1 MAGQAGPR
9 GKPGRGE
16 SAGAGRWPASPL
28 PILRFPPIGRGGI
41 VWHEPYDS
49 REDQAPEPG
58 APYPGPGGSCRART
72 RAGAGL
78 RRCPASGCGGA
89 RRNQRLDGGSDGG
102 PHPPS
107 RRRSGARTQ
116 LRTSRERP
124 GTDRSRSRLPEVAR
138 WRITMAVRDEHGIPQ
153 SLADEVRSRTVAP
166 AAAEQDQE
174 QDHAHGFA
182 WLEAARIA
190 FVAIAAAAIWFQVWE
205 PIPSVSL
212 IGIIGLLVG
221 GWPIFKEALDNIVAR
236 RMTMELSMTIA
247 IVAAAA
253 IGEFFTALVI
263 ALFVLVAEVL
273 EGMTVSRGRHAIRD
287 LLDFLPRS
295 VSVRRP
301 GGVRDVDS
309 AELRVGDAVLVNPGG
324 RVPVDGTVLSGHS
337 FLDQSRITGESMPV
351 EKTPGS
357 PVYAGSI
364 NQSGAIEIRAER
376 LGRDTSFG
384 KIIEAVE
391 RAEKSR
397 APVQRLADRMAG
409 YLVYFALGAA
419 ALTYLITRDMR
430 STISVVIVA
439 GACGIAA
446 GTPLAILGAI
456 GRAARLGAIIKG
468 GLYLEILGRVDT
480 IVLDKTGTLT
490 YGRPEVQRVVPAE
503 TATTEAVLDAA
514 AAAELRSE
522 HPLGRA
528 IVAYARAQGRS
539 IPEPERFDY
548 TPGRGIC
555 ALVDGTT
562 VLVGNRALL
571 LERGVSVPRTF
582 VPEEAAA
589 SEILVARDTRLLG
602 AIVVADSV
610 RPEAR
615 PAIEALAR
623 MRMRTILLTGDT
635 KSVADAVGGRLG
647 IAEVHADLLP
657 EDKLARIKH
666 LVGRGCVVAMLGDG
680 INDAPALAEASVGV
694 AMGSGTD
701 VARESADIVL
711 LGNDLAR
718 FVDTVAI
725 ARQTRRIIWQNF
737 TGTIA
742 VDTVGMALASLGFLN
757 PLLAAFIHVASEMA
771 FILNSA
777 RLLPAADRTA
787 APIAADA
794 PVAGRPA

>member
-1 MAGQAGPR
+1 
-9 GKPGRGE
+9 
-16 SAGAGRWPASPL
+16 
-28 PILRFPPIGRGGI
+28 
-41 VWHEPYDS
+41 
-49 REDQAPEPG
+49 
-58 APYPGPGGSCRART
+58 
-72 RAGAGL
+72 
-78 RRCPASGCGGA
+78 
-89 RRNQRLDGGSDGG
+89 
-102 PHPPS
+102 
-107 RRRSGARTQ
+107 
-116 LRTSRERP
+116 
-124 GTDRSRSRLPEVAR
+124 
-138 WRITMAVRDEHGIPQ
+138 MAVRDEHGIPQ

-174 QDHAHGFA
+174 QDHAHAFA
-182 WLEAARIA
+182 WLEPARIA
-190 FVAIAAAAIWFQVWE
+190 CVAIAAAAIWFQVWE

-212 IGIIGLLVG
+212 IGIVGLLVG
-221 GWPIFKEALDNIVAR
+221 GWPIFKEALENVVAR

-295 VSVRRP
+295 VSIRRS

-309 AELRVGDAVLVNPGG
+309 AELRIGDAVLVNPGG

-490 YGRPEVQRVVPAE
+490 YGRPEVQRVVAAE

-514 AAAELRSE
+514 ASAELRSE

-548 TPGRGIC
+548 TPGRGIT
-555 ALVDGTT
+555 AVVDGTT

-571 LERGVSVPRTF
+571 MERGVSVPRTF

-610 RPEAR
+610 RPEAK
-615 PAIEALAR
+615 PAVEALAR

-635 KSVADAVGGRLG
+635 KSVADAVASALG

-680 INDAPALAEASVGV
+680 INDAPALAEANVGV

-725 ARQTRRIIWQNF
+725 ARRTRRIIWQNF

-742 VDTVGMALASLGFLN
+742 VDAVGMALASLGFLN

-777 RLLPAADRTA
+777 RLLPAADRIA

-794 PVAGRPA
+794 PAAVRPA

>member
-1 MAGQAGPR
+1 
-9 GKPGRGE
+9 
-16 SAGAGRWPASPL
+16 
-28 PILRFPPIGRGGI
+28 
-41 VWHEPYDS
+41 
-49 REDQAPEPG
+49 
-58 APYPGPGGSCRART
+58 
-72 RAGAGL
+72 
-78 RRCPASGCGGA
+78 
-89 RRNQRLDGGSDGG
+89 
-102 PHPPS
+102 
-107 RRRSGARTQ
+107 
-116 LRTSRERP
+116 
-124 GTDRSRSRLPEVAR
+124 
-138 WRITMAVRDEHGIPQ
+138 MAVRDEHGNPH
-153 SLADEVRSRTVAP
+153 SLAGEAHLRS
-166 AAAEQDQE
+166 AAAAAGEQEPDDE
-174 QDHAHGFA
+174 HDHAHAFE
-182 WLEAARIA
+182 WLEAARIGL
-190 FVAIAAAAIWFQVWE
+190 VALAAAAVWFRVWE

-212 IGIIGLLVG
+212 IGVIGLLVG
-221 GWPIFKEALDNIVAR
+221 GWPIFKEALENLIAR

-295 VSVRRP
+295 VSVRRS
-301 GGVRDVDS
+301 GWLRDVDS
-309 AELRVGDAVLVNPGG
+309 AELRVGDAVLVNPGA

-351 EKTPGS
+351 EKTAGS
-357 PVYAGSI
+357 AVYAGSI

-409 YLVYFALGAA
+409 YLVYFVLGAA
-419 ALTYLITRDMR
+419 ALTYLLTRDMR

-480 IVLDKTGTLT
+480 VVLDKTGTLT
-490 YGRPEVQRVVPAE
+490 YGRPEVQQVVAAE
-503 TATTEAVLDAA
+503 TATAEAVLDAA
-514 AAAELRSE
+514 ASAELRSE

-539 IPEPERFDY
+539 IREPERFDY

-555 ALVDGTT
+555 ALVDGATI
-562 VLVGNRALL
+562 LVGNRALL
-571 LERGVSVPRTF
+571 IGRGIAVPRTLGSR
-582 VPEEAAA
+582 EKAA
-589 SEILVARDTRLLG
+589 SEILVARDGRLLG

-610 RPEAR
+610 RPEAK
-615 PAIEALAR
+615 PAVEALAR
-623 MRMRTILLTGDT
+623 MGMRTILLTGDT

-647 IAEVHADLLP
+647 IAD
-657 EDKLARIKH
+657 
-666 LVGRGCVVAMLGDG
+666 
-680 INDAPALAEASVGV
+680 
-694 AMGSGTD
+694 
-701 VARESADIVL
+701 ADIVL

-725 ARQTRRIIWQNF
+725 ARRTRRIIWQNF

-742 VDTVGMALASLGFLN
+742 VDTVGMVLAGLGFLN

-777 RLLPAADRTA
+777 RLLPAAERIA

-794 PVAGRPA
+794 PAAPRPA

>member
-1 MAGQAGPR
+1 
-9 GKPGRGE
+9 
-16 SAGAGRWPASPL
+16 
-28 PILRFPPIGRGGI
+28 
-41 VWHEPYDS
+41 
-49 REDQAPEPG
+49 
-58 APYPGPGGSCRART
+58 
-72 RAGAGL
+72 
-78 RRCPASGCGGA
+78 
-89 RRNQRLDGGSDGG
+89 
-102 PHPPS
+102 
-107 RRRSGARTQ
+107 
-116 LRTSRERP
+116 
-124 GTDRSRSRLPEVAR
+124 
-138 WRITMAVRDEHGIPQ
+138 MAVRDAHGSPRG
-153 SLADEVRSRTVAP
+153 LAGETHLRSAAP
-166 AAAEQDQE
+166 AAGEQEHDDE
-174 QDHAHGFA
+174 HDHGHAFEG
-182 WLEAARIA
+182 LEAARIGL
-190 FVAIAAAAIWFQVWE
+190 VALAAAAVWFRVWE

-221 GWPIFKEALDNIVAR
+221 GWPIFKEALENIIAR
-236 RMTMELSMTIA
+236 RMTMELSMTVA

-295 VSVRRP
+295 VSIRRS

-351 EKTPGS
+351 EKTAGA

-364 NQSGAIEIRAER
+364 NQSGAIEICAER

-391 RAEKSR
+391 RAEKAR
-397 APVQRLADRMAG
+397 APVQRLADRMAA

-490 YGRPEVQRVVPAE
+490 YGRPDVQQVVAAE
-503 TATTEAVLDAA
+503 DATTEAVLDAA
-514 AAAELRSE
+514 ASAELRSE

-528 IVAYARAQGRS
+528 IVTYARAQGGR
-539 IPEPERFDY
+539 ICEPERFDY
-548 TPGRGIC
+548 RPGRGIS
-555 ALVDGTT
+555 ALLEGTT

-571 LERGVSVPRTF
+571 MERGVAVPRTL
-582 VPEEAAA
+582 VCQEEAA
-589 SEILVARDTRLLG
+589 SEILVARGGQLLG

-610 RPEAR
+610 RPEAK
-615 PAIEALAR
+615 PAVEALAR
-623 MRMRTILLTGDT
+623 MRMRIILLTGDT
-635 KSVADAVGGRLG
+635 KSVADAVGSRLG

-657 EDKLARIKH
+657 EDKLARIKQ

-680 INDAPALAEASVGV
+680 INDAPALTEANVGV

-725 ARQTRRIIWQNF
+725 ARRTRRIIWQNF

-742 VDTVGMALASLGFLN
+742 VDTVGMVLAGLGFLN

-777 RLLPAADRTA
+777 RLLPAAERIS
-787 APIAADA
+787 APIGAQTPAA
-794 PVAGRPA
+794 VRPA